1 LSASKAAIDIM
12 PTPEPIATPVP
23 VNAQRE
29 RIESD
34 AYIAVEELIFADF
47 FSACFVVEKIYNK
60 KVSECSRVRR
70 KSESAETKIIK
81 NHRRRER
88 GKARDPK
95 IVLLALES
103 RASRGESSVLFP
115 NSGRLFLFFLSLSF
129 DSLLLL
135 LLRRARRDTANSEN
149 ERTQTGRKKKDKK
162 KGETAPR
169 E

>member
-1 LSASKAAIDIM
+1 MCD
-12 PTPEPIATPVP
+12 E
-23 VNAQRE
+23 
-29 RIESD
+29 
-34 AYIAVEELIFADF
+34 
-47 FSACFVVEKIYNK
+47 
-60 KVSECSRVRR
+60 
-70 KSESAETKIIK
+70 SESAETKIIK

-103 RASRGESSVLFP
+103 RASLGESSVLFP

-135 LLRRARRDTANSEN
+135 LRRARRDTANSEN
-149 ERTQTGRKKKDKK
+149 EDADRPQKKDKK
-162 KGETAPR
+162 SETAPR